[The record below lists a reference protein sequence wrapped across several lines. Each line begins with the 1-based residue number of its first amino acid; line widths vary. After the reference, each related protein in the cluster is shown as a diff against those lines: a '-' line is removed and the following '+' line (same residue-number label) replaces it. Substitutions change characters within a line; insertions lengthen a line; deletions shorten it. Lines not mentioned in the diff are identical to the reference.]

1 MERVYAWN
9 NDSIVELR
17 EMYLKKE
24 MVNNKDGSLLI
35 MVEHEWI

>member
-17 EMYLKKE
+17 EIYNKKTE

-35 MVEHEWI
+35 MVEHE